1 MRHRTLFALC
11 TPLLATLL
19 LSAQATTAVAANT
32 SQPATATAPSA
43 AADKVYPPLPS
54 LALLPPDSGDDE
66 PLPSPG
72 GASRKKH
79 GHAVVRVRQ
88 VAPAVKLIVTDE
100 SRAYLQDIE
109 KQLDA
114 ALAK

>member
-1 MRHRTLFALC
+1 MQHRTLFA
-11 TPLLATLL
+11 PLVATLL
-19 LSAQATTAVAANT
+19 LSGLVTNADAAAASP
-32 SQPATATAPSA
+32 SQPASVAAQAA

-54 LALLPPDSGDDE
+54 LALLPPDSSDDE
-66 PLPSPG
+66 PLPPSG
-72 GASRKKH
+72 GTSRKKH
-79 GHAVVRVRQ
+79 GRAVMRVRQ
-88 VAPAVKLIVTDE
+88 VAPTVKLIVTDE